1 MAPEERRHDDDDL
14 RLRRS
19 IDRLLLLRVCA
30 VCVCSVSA
38 DPKTVSRTVYDVS
51 YVTTKAGHV
60 VEKKVARQA
69 KFQTIMKKQM
79 IADPDD
85 ETKQIEVQVPVEVE
99 YKPANTP
106 AGRKLNKLKKKLQA
120 LRAREF
126 QLQQRYARA
135 ATGKIDWPVL
145 EDGAPAKPDRQQIA
159 MAQELYG
166 ELEATSLPKA
176 KNIREDDLAAAAKFA
191 QNAGNN
197 RQAIHDF
204 FTDMSEK
211 MLVPEHA
218 WKSTM

>member
-1 MAPEERRHDDDDL
+1 MV
-14 RLRRS
+14 
-19 IDRLLLLRVCA
+19 LLCSCPCLLSVLCS
-30 VCVCSVSA
+30 SVSA
-38 DPKTVSRTVYDVS
+38 DPQTVSRTVYDVN
-51 YVTTKAGHV
+51 YVPTKAGHV

-69 KFQTIMKKQM
+69 KFQTVMKKQM
-79 IADPDD
+79 IADPED
-85 ETKQIEVQVPVEVE
+85 ETKQIQVEVPVEVE
-99 YKPANTP
+99 YKPENTA
-106 AGRKLNKLKKKLQA
+106 AGRKLGKLKKKLQA

-176 KNIREDDLAAAAKFA
+176 KNIREDDLKAASDFAKA
-191 QNAGNN
+191 SGNN

-211 MLVPEHA
+211 MLVPENA
-218 WKSTM
+218 WRSTM